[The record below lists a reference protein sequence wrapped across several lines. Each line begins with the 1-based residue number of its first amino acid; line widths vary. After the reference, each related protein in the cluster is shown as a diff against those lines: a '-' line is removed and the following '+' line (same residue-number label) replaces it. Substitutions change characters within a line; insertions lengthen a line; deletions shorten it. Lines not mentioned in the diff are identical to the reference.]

1 MVDGD
6 ELPTIG
12 EALSNW
18 LGVQLPSIPLP
29 QTVKNFDKAI
39 AKVVLAAGENF
50 EAWIKGNT
58 AKAKAQSKIDLA
70 DLVRTED
77 EKRKLT
83 NRLAATK
90 AALEDMR
97 VNPPGADATSEI
109 EDDWLNLFVRLA
121 EDKSSEELQLLFG
134 RILSGEIKRPGS
146 FSLRTLLFMSTI
158 SKQEAESLTSL
169 LAFAIDGM
177 VIPFQKGKDGR
188 PTDAE
193 RFLLEE
199 LAVGGS
205 PTVFG
210 GMEVRHFIDAGQK
223 RLFLASHRGILLEN
237 ETGGLDVALSGQPIT
252 RLGRELIS
260 IANSPAT
267 DVEFLKQVA
276 TVLQGKLRE
285 LYAAEVDN
293 GRIKLHVVSTE
304 PVEGGQIKYE
314 IIN

>member
-134 RILSGEIKRPGS
+134 RILIWGDQETRIIFPPHFTLHVDDLEARSQIPHKPSSIRNRWHGHS
-146 FSLRTLLFMSTI
+146 FS
-158 SKQEAESLTSL
+158 
-169 LAFAIDGM
+169 
-177 VIPFQKGKDGR
+177 
-188 PTDAE
+188 E
-193 RFLLEE
+193 R
-199 LAVGGS
+199 
-205 PTVFG
+205 
-210 GMEVRHFIDAGQK
+210 K
-223 RLFLASHRGILLEN
+223 RR
-237 ETGGLDVALSGQPIT
+237 ET
-252 RLGRELIS
+252 
-260 IANSPAT
+260 N
-267 DVEFLKQVA
+267 
-276 TVLQGKLRE
+276 
-285 LYAAEVDN
+285 
-293 GRIKLHVVSTE
+293 
-304 PVEGGQIKYE
+304 
-314 IIN
+314 